1 MIPLVAKKKWHI
13 LWHII
18 ESEMK
23 QKAHFWKKYAT
34 LLKKKFGSPASNHG
48 KRRIIEVIYEQ
59 KSNLFKNIK
68 QIVKLWADSKKGQ

>member
-1 MIPLVAKKKWHI
+1 
-13 LWHII
+13 
-18 ESEMK
+18 MK
-23 QKAHFWKKYAT
+23 QKAHFWKKYDT

-59 KSNLFKNIK
+59 KSNLFENIK